1 MNPLLLLVPCFHT
14 FRQHSGGTPGRR
26 LPQMR
31 QDLDPEDLDP
41 LVLPLTDGV
50 QRKSLRNRS
59 ASSLAGTSPTASM
72 YTTASRYVG
81 SPTRRRPHVSGS
93 ARCESRVCQR
103 SPCRIHTHARCHL
116 DALRTRLGRA
126 RESAYSPGPCR
137 EWVGRSVAGRGP
149 HSRRGLSRR
158 SNRFAHPS
166 KFPNCPCWFK

>member
-1 MNPLLLLVPCFHT
+1 
-14 FRQHSGGTPGRR
+14 
-26 LPQMR
+26 MR

-93 ARCESRVCQR
+93 ARC
-103 SPCRIHTHARCHL
+103 
-116 DALRTRLGRA
+116 
-126 RESAYSPGPCR
+126 
-137 EWVGRSVAGRGP
+137 
-149 HSRRGLSRR
+149 
-158 SNRFAHPS
+158 
-166 KFPNCPCWFK
+166 